1 MPQDLKQVFD
11 RIAPSWYNYRHHTIF
26 RQELEELAKRW
37 QGGRLLNI
45 GCGHGADFLPF
56 KTGYELHGIDFSA
69 GMLHQAQ
76 RYAAK
81 FSLQVNLV
89 TADIRNLP
97 YENNTFDNVIAIAT
111 YHHLETKDR
120 FPALQELKRVL
131 KPGGEAYITVWNRYL
146 PRFWFKRQQ
155 LLIPWKMKDQTL
167 YRYYNLFTRGQLV
180 SVARKADFEI
190 LHIGTEANYNHTLS
204 LFSKNVCIV
213 VKKRAQLTIN

>member
-26 RQELEELAKRW
+26 RIELEGLAQKW

-56 KTGYELHGIDFSA
+56 KTGYELHGIDFSE
-69 GMLHQAQ
+69 GMLQQAQ
-76 RYAAK
+76 RYATK
-81 FSLQVNLV
+81 FNLPVNLV

-97 YENNTFDNVIAIAT
+97 YANDIFDYAIGIAT

-120 FPALQELKRVL
+120 LPALQELKRVL
-131 KPGGEAYITVWNRYL
+131 KPGGQSYITVWNRHQ

-155 LLIPWKMKDQTL
+155 LLVPWKMKDETL

-180 SVARKADFEI
+180 SVIRKAGFEI
-190 LHIGTEANYNHTLS
+190 LSVGAESNCQRALIP
-204 LFSKNVCIV
+204 FSKNICVLV
-213 VKKRAQLTIN
+213 RKQV